1 MVIYS
6 LIYLEDKAR
15 RCHSCIFST
24 TVTRLFVLDQSS
36 LYTPTLSLLTSHHL
50 FLSQN
55 ENITLN
61 HILLF
66 LCIFFIATT
75 VYTLFLLQ
83 NKTIYLSTSYHSK
96 STVQISTAATQGEVS
111 LALEVHLIE

>member
-24 TVTRLFVLDQSS
+24 TVTRLFVLDQFS

-75 VYTLFLLQ
+75 VYTLFCF
-83 NKTIYLSTSYHSK
+83 KTKQSIYLLLTI
-96 STVQISTAATQGEVS
+96 QS
-111 LALEVHLIE
+111 LPFRSALLPHKEKCPWHLKCT